1 MKMLVPAVA
10 ILLGAV
16 LVASPGWPEP
26 RMVVAVANFDFLDSS
41 GEIEDQKD
49 AHDRRLIALSDY
61 LRQQLSGSG
70 KLEIVDLPCQS
81 AQCTATNPGFEK
93 LSEQAKQ
100 AGARFLIIG
109 IVKKTSTLIGWI
121 EYSVLG
127 VDDQRAICGELVSYR
142 DDTDE
147 SWRRAARFSGAV
159 TELMAPA
166 MAGSGS
172 DRNRPV
178 ARVSRAPAQPRRN
191 RDRLSP
197 GARSASSSAA
207 SDGRATSARV

>member
-1 MKMLVPAVA
+1 MGRFSIVKMLVPSVA

-16 LVASPGWPEP
+16 LVASPVWPDP
-26 RMVVAVANFDFLDSS
+26 SMVVAVANFDFLDTS
-41 GEIEDQKD
+41 GEIKNQKD
-49 AHDRRLIALSDY
+49 THDRRLTALSDY

-81 AQCTATNPGFEK
+81 AQCTATDPGFEK

-147 SWRRAARFSGAV
+147 SWRRAARFSASQILKRCAFGV
-159 TELMAPA
+159 
-166 MAGSGS
+166 
-172 DRNRPV
+172 
-178 ARVSRAPAQPRRN
+178 PAQ
-191 RDRLSP
+191 
-197 GARSASSSAA
+197 
-207 SDGRATSARV
+207 